1 MCIVSLHDCHCSLL
15 LMLLLI
21 WDGDNFLWFDVKVS
35 DDHTVVFQSQQWL
48 ALLPHSMRDNLMR
61 CHSLDYSLPPDTAEQ
76 TILQH
81 IFQALCF
88 VDKLSSMSHCS
99 LIQTIFGSPQTFLA
113 QIYNDLFQSNPTKT
127 QLESYCESL
136 GMRPLELKSCLAT
149 TAFIEYLTNCCD
161 GSGWTVDSADTI
173 IWVHSMKLNELLIL
187 C

>member
-48 ALLPHSMRDNLMR
+48 ALLPHSMSDNLMR

-81 IFQALCF
+81 IFQPPCF
-88 VDKLSSMSHCS
+88 V
-99 LIQTIFGSPQTFLA
+99 T
-113 QIYNDLFQSNPTKT
+113 
-127 QLESYCESL
+127 
-136 GMRPLELKSCLAT
+136 SCL
-149 TAFIEYLTNCCD
+149 
-161 GSGWTVDSADTI
+161 
-173 IWVHSMKLNELLIL
+173 L
-187 C
+187 CHIAV